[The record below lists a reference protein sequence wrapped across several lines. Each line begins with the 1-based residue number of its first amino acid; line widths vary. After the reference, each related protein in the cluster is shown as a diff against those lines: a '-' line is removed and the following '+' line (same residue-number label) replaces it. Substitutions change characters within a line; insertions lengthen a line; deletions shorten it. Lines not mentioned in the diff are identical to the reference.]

1 MKFNLKNAGNGN
13 YVNLKT
19 NTFGCEEER
28 QKEF

>member
-1 MKFNLKNAGNGN
+1 MKFNLKNAGN

-28 QKEF
+28 QKEL